1 VFLAGGIGITPF
13 HSILLRAAREPLP
26 HRLFLFYANRRPED
40 APFLQELEALQRQN
54 PRYIC
59 VPTMTD
65 MSRSHR
71 PWLGETGVINQAML
85 AKYLKSAV
93 SPIYLAGPPG
103 IVGGMRTVLHGMG
116 IDDDDIQTEELPA
129 TECTYSRPRPLRR
142 GGIER
147 SQLDSI
153 TSSAVK
159 RHRLTVDCRRRRV

>member
-1 VFLAGGIGITPF
+1 VLHHDQAKAGEFLAGEIGITPF

-116 IDDDDIQTEELPA
+116 IDDDDIRTEEFA
-129 TECTYSRPRPLRR
+129 GY
-142 GGIER
+142 
-147 SQLDSI
+147 
-153 TSSAVK
+153 
-159 RHRLTVDCRRRRV
+159 